1 MFLVG
6 IFQWWYGAGWLRH
19 VRRSYA
25 GVLRTANTFSLS
37 LLLKTLFSPFKQISA
52 ANVGGSPPAQFHAF
66 LDKTFSRAVGAFIRT
81 FTILFGTVAI
91 SLRLAW
97 SFLSIIL
104 WTLLPF
110 VPIIGVILWLSGVSV
125 WK

>member
-6 IFQWWYGAGWLRH
+6 IFQWWYGTGWLRH

-52 ANVGGSPPAQFHAF
+52 ANVGGSPPVQFQAF

-81 FTILFGTVAI
+81 FTVLFGTV
-91 SLRLAW
+91 SLR
-97 SFLSIIL
+97 
-104 WTLLPF
+104 
-110 VPIIGVILWLSGVSV
+110 SGCATYYVGGLVARRSENDV
-125 WK
+125 DKATTIYHG